1 MGRTAASAALAV
13 ATDVFDGDGLRCEC
27 REAAGD
33 ADELA
38 AAFAGAPVQHD
49 GLRGRLYHGGVGCGC
64 SFPRAAVGFLACIS
78 AEYGET
84 MFIVDKEGSSQDE
97 KHEKKKKKE

>member
-1 MGRTAASAALAV
+1 MGRTAASPALAV
-13 ATDVFDGDGLRCEC
+13 ATDVLDGDGLRCEC

-38 AAFAGAPVQHD
+38 AAFAGAPVQYN

-64 SFPRAAVGFLACIS
+64 SFPGAAVGVLACIS
-78 AEYGET
+78 AEYGESMLT
-84 MFIVDKEGSSQDE
+84 KRRRGYSQDE
-97 KHEKKKKKE
+97 KHEK